1 MVEALPVKVERGALP
16 YTPPLQSST
25 YCASH
30 ELQVMIGGAMQF
42 QPALKTQI

>member
-1 MVEALPVKVERGALP
+1 MVEVLPLKVEGGALP

-30 ELQVMIGGAMQF
+30 EFWVMIGGAMQY